1 MDEQLFILAK
11 SILESRGHN
20 ENWNLIRVARVYR
33 DDKISIEGVLDNDG
47 ESLDALYIALYLPPE
62 EIAKPP
68 MEPRFALARTTP
80 PEETLVYQ
88 WREATHYFRPGRWVI
103 YLQQLYAEV
112 FQQYERA
119 QKLNGEPVDDA
130 SVFPKIELPTPP
142 AEAKAVAKSKS
153 KKRK

>member
-11 SILESRGHN
+11 SILESRGQN
-20 ENWNLIRVARVYR
+20 EPWGLIRVARVYR
-33 DDKISIEGVLDNDG
+33 DDKLSIEGVLDNDG
-47 ESLDALYIALYLPPE
+47 ESLDALYIALFLQPE
-62 EIAKPP
+62 EVAKPP

-119 QKLNGEPVDDA
+119 QKLNGQPVNDE
-130 SVFPKIELPTPP
+130 SVFPNIELPQPP
-142 AEAKAVAKSKS
+142 TQAKAAAKTKKKSK
-153 KKRK
+153 